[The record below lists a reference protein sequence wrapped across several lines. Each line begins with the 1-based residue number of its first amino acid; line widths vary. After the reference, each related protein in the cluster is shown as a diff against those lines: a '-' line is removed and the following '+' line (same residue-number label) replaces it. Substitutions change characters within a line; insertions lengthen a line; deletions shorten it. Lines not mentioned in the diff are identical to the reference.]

1 MKRLITLAI
10 ALFAVL
16 AVVVLDRS
24 RGTATILDNETAPP
38 TWVTVGRAYTDGAP
52 WTFTSTNNGA
62 TWSPAVKPALS
73 GILNGIATDGVG
85 NWVAVG
91 RRDTGVNTQPWT
103 FTSINAGASW
113 SGAVYPAGTNGELK
127 GIATDG
133 AGNWVAVG
141 RDFSAA
147 QTWAFTS
154 TDNGATWSPAVHP
167 AATNAVLNGIATDG
181 AGNWVAVGQDLAT
194 FRPWT
199 FTSTNAGAT
208 WSGAVNPALNGIL
221 YGVAVEFFPVACV
234 GDCDG
239 DDTVAISE
247 LILGVNIAL
256 NVKPLNACLAFAN
269 SQGVVDIAQ
278 LIKGVENALNGCGG

>member
-10 ALFAVL
+10 ALFAAL

-24 RGTATILDNETAPP
+24 LGTATILDNETAPP

-62 TWSPAVKPALS
+62 TWSS
-73 GILNGIATDGVG
+73 
-85 NWVAVG
+85 
-91 RRDTGVNTQPWT
+91 
-103 FTSINAGASW
+103 
-113 SGAVYPAGTNGELK
+113 AVY
-127 GIATDG
+127 
-133 AGNWVAVG
+133 
-141 RDFSAA
+141 
-147 QTWAFTS
+147 
-154 TDNGATWSPAVHP
+154 P

-221 YGVAVEFFPVACV
+221 YGVAVEFFPLACV

-256 NVKPLNACLAFAN
+256 DVKPLNACLAFAN
-269 SQGVVDIAQ
+269 SQGMVDIAQ
-278 LIKGVENALNGCGG
+278 LIKGVENALTECGG